1 MRTRALGQL
10 ATRDST
16 TTCVPSPLQNNKAR
30 STDAFKLNTVR
41 QRSDSGST
49 WIYRHDV
56 RSLHDNSSTLQLK
69 VNRLPR
75 LFKALWLYDYVQT
88 FSTEVQAIWLRKI
101 SAMSVIFLLNRYL
114 MLLGIIAGMYEDA
127 PGTGTITR

>member
-41 QRSDSGST
+41 QRSDSGSAWT
-49 WIYRHDV
+49 YRHDV
-56 RSLHDNSSTLQLK
+56 RSLHDTPSTLQLK
-69 VNRLPR
+69 VNRL
-75 LFKALWLYDYVQT
+75 LCVLALWLYDYVET

-101 SAMSVIFLLNRYL
+101 SAMSVIFILNRYL
-114 MLLGIIAGMYEDA
+114 MLLGIIAGIYEDA